1 MQTRL
6 SLRLSDTERMEVGK
20 AIRAAREARGW
31 SQPELGKRMGVTK
44 SAVNQWESG
53 KNMPDPRK
61 IPDLVK
67 VLALDPRLFVGQDM
81 QIDDVPYRDVSDTL
95 QSGGA
100 PDSAPPEAPPA
111 PYNRGDM
118 PRDVPVLGVTV
129 GGDGGADFS
138 MNGETIDHVRRP
150 PRILGRRDVFALY
163 VQNDSMS
170 PWRESGGIVYV
181 EAARPPQIGDY
192 VVVELTPLKDSD
204 GRPALLK
211 RLVGLSGSK
220 VKLHQFNPPRTFEIE
235 RRKVHRLY
243 RVMDWSELLGT

>member
-6 SLRLSDTERMEVGK
+6 SLQLSDNERMEVGR
-20 AIRAAREARGW
+20 AIRAARIAKGW
-31 SQPELGKRMGVTK
+31 SQPELGDKLGVSK

-61 IPDLVK
+61 IPDLVRL
-67 VLALDPRLFVGQDM
+67 LALDAHIFVGGDM
-81 QIDDVPYRDVSDTL
+81 HSSPMVNSDQSDSVATGVASDVSVPVGSPTPYR
-95 QSGGA
+95 G
-100 PDSAPPEAPPA
+100 E
-111 PYNRGDM
+111 M

-138 MNGETIDHVRRP
+138 MNGEAIDYVRRP
-150 PRILGRRDVFALY
+150 TRIIGRKDIFALY

-170 PWRESGGIVYV
+170 PWRESGQLVYV

-192 VVVELTPLKDSD
+192 VVVELSITREAD

-211 RLVGLSGSK
+211 RLAGMSGTK
-220 VKLHQFNPPRTFEIE
+220 VRLQQFNPPKVFEIE
-235 RRKVHRLY
+235 RRKVHRLF
-243 RVMDWSELLGT
+243 RVMDWTELLGT